1 MEEMLDLVAIAQSSP
16 GAIAVNGSIVV
27 GYKIAGI
34 PGVLVS
40 VFGAIIPP
48 MVIISIVSVFYN
60 LFSTNKMIA
69 ALLSGMKAGVG
80 AVIAS
85 VVYDMGKNVVKT
97 KDLMNIIIMIISFC
111 ISYFL
116 DINVIFIILSVGI
129 LGFVRTLIYEKKKE
143 AQA

>member
-1 MEEMLDLVAIAQSSP
+1 
-16 GAIAVNGSIVV
+16 
-27 GYKIAGI
+27 
-34 PGVLVS
+34 
-40 VFGAIIPP
+40 
-48 MVIISIVSVFYN
+48 
-60 LFSTNKMIA
+60 MIA

-143 AQA
+143 AHDLLTIIFKLSSNWCF